1 MKTNLHSVTSSGD
14 LPFSQRNK
22 SGLYLEDAP
31 AQRKTNFSSRWLA
44 FVITNLVASC
54 FLRHSPTSNLP
65 STAGFH
71 NLSLRIFLTH
81 PTLNLRIS
89 LFFFFCK
96 ILKENFFVLFIYEW
110 INEKFP
116 ESIFRTIEKHRLVI
130 RPIDFAPSSNYGLEG
145 NHTGYEDKS
154 VNNITWSIYSI
165 NY

>member
-1 MKTNLHSVTSSGD
+1 MACICNHESRCFVFFKTFTHFEFTFHRRFPQPLPANIFNTSHA
-14 LPFSQRNK
+14 K
-22 SGLYLEDAP
+22 STY
-31 AQRKTNFSSRWLA
+31 F
-44 FVITNLVASC
+44 F
-54 FLRHSPTSNLP
+54 
-65 STAGFH
+65 
-71 NLSLRIFLTH
+71 IF
-81 PTLNLRIS
+81 
-89 LFFFFCK
+89 FFFFCK
-96 ILKENFFVLFIYEW
+96 TLKENFFVLFIYEW